1 VRGEAQS
8 DGEQGE
14 GDQDGEDDDQ
24 EDHRRG
30 REDMWA
36 TMLIIK

>member
-24 EDHRRG
+24 EDHCRVG
-30 REDMWA
+30 EEMWA